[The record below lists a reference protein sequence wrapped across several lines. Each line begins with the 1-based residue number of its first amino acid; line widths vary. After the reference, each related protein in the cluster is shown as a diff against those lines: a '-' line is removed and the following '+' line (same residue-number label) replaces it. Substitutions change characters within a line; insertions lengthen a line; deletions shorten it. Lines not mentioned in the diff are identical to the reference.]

1 MRRENLMRRIVMAV
15 AACFAMSAAA
25 YADCKSDIAAAL
37 AKQRN
42 LSSFRMDSVMLTSEG
57 RIHMVVDYLLPDRM
71 RQMIGHV
78 GDPKPVETVLIG
90 KKAWSRK
97 DGDWKPMS
105 PQTTSALV
113 DQLRQTISD
122 DAERRLPGF
131 ECLGKVTVDGRDL
144 LAYQGENED
153 PNAKKSQ
160 AKDKPKLPDRPV
172 RVIYVDPTTG
182 LPVRSVFGRAN
193 RLDTPIFEAK
203 YTYPVDIEI
212 KLPQTST
219 E

>member
-1 MRRENLMRRIVMAV
+1 MRRIVMAV

-57 RIHMVVDYLLPDRM
+57 RIRMVVDYLLPDRM
-71 RQMIGHV
+71 RQMIGPV
-78 GDPKPVETVLIG
+78 GDPKPVETILIG

-97 DGDWKPMS
+97 DGDWMPMN

-113 DQLRQTISD
+113 DQLRQTVSD
-122 DAERRLPGF
+122 DEERRLPGF

-160 AKDKPKLPDRPV
+160 TKDKPKLPDRAV

>member
-1 MRRENLMRRIVMAV
+1 MHRIVMAV

-25 YADCKSDIAAAL
+25 YADCKNDIAAAL

-97 DGDWKPMS
+97 DGDWKPMN
-105 PQTTSALV
+105 PQTTGALV
-113 DQLRQTISD
+113 DQLRQTVSD
-122 DAERRLPGF
+122 DEERRLPGF

-172 RVIYVDPTTG
+172 RVIYVDPMTG

-212 KLPQTST
+212 NLPQTST

>member
-1 MRRENLMRRIVMAV
+1 MRSEKLMRRIVMAV

-37 AKQRN
+37 AKQRS

-71 RQMIGHV
+71 RQMIGPV

-122 DAERRLPGF
+122 DEERRLPGF

-160 AKDKPKLPDRPV
+160 AKDKPKLLDRPV

>member
-1 MRRENLMRRIVMAV
+1 MRRIVMAV
-15 AACFAMSAAA
+15 AACFAMSAAS

-37 AKQRN
+37 TKQRS

-71 RQMIGHV
+71 RQMIGPV

-97 DGDWKPMS
+97 DGDWKLMS

-113 DQLRQTISD
+113 DQLRQTVSD
-122 DAERRLPGF
+122 DEERRLPGF

>member
-1 MRRENLMRRIVMAV
+1 MHRIVMAV

-25 YADCKSDIAAAL
+25 YADCKNDIAAAL

-71 RQMIGHV
+71 RQMIGPV
-78 GDPKPVETVLIG
+78 GDPKPVETILIG

-97 DGDWKPMS
+97 DGDWMPMN
-105 PQTTSALV
+105 PQTTSELV
-113 DQLRQTISD
+113 DQLRQTVSED
-122 DAERRLPGF
+122 EERRLPGF

-153 PNAKKSQ
+153 PNAKKSE
-160 AKDKPKLPDRPV
+160 ATDKPKLPDRPV

-212 KLPQTST
+212 KPPQTST

>member
-1 MRRENLMRRIVMAV
+1 MRRIVMAV

-25 YADCKSDIAAAL
+25 YADCKNDIAAAL

-71 RQMIGHV
+71 RQIIGPV
-78 GDPKPVETVLIG
+78 GDPKPVETILIG
-90 KKAWSRK
+90 KKAWSRR
-97 DGDWKPMS
+97 DGDWQAMN
-105 PQTTSALV
+105 PQTTGALV
-113 DQLRQTISD
+113 DQMRQTVGD
-122 DAERRLPGF
+122 DEERRLPSF

-144 LAYQGENED
+144 LAYQGENDD
-153 PNAKKSQ
+153 PAAKKSQ

>member
-1 MRRENLMRRIVMAV
+1 MRRIVMAV

-25 YADCKSDIAAAL
+25 YADCKNDIAAAL

-71 RQMIGHV
+71 RQIIGPV
-78 GDPKPVETVLIG
+78 GDPKPVETILIG
-90 KKAWSRK
+90 KKAWSRR
-97 DGDWKPMS
+97 DGDWQAMN
-105 PQTTSALV
+105 PQTTGALV
-113 DQLRQTISD
+113 DQMRQTVGD
-122 DAERRLPGF
+122 DEERRLPSF

-144 LAYQGENED
+144 LAYQGENDD
-153 PNAKKSQ
+153 PAAKKSQ

-172 RVIYVDPTTG
+172 RVIYVDPITG

-212 KLPQTST
+212 NLPQTSM

>member
-1 MRRENLMRRIVMAV
+1 MRRIVMVV

-37 AKQRN
+37 AKQRS

-97 DGDWKPMS
+97 DGDWKPMN
-105 PQTTSALV
+105 PQTTGALV
-113 DQLRQTISD
+113 DQLRQTVSD
-122 DAERRLPGF
+122 DEERRLPGF

-212 KLPQTST
+212 NLPQTST

>member
-1 MRRENLMRRIVMAV
+1 MRRIVMAV

-71 RQMIGHV
+71 RQMIGPV
-78 GDPKPVETVLIG
+78 GDPKPVETILVG

-97 DGDWKPMS
+97 DGDWMPMN
-105 PQTTSALV
+105 PQTTSRLV
-113 DQLRQTISD
+113 DQLRQTVSD
-122 DAERRLPGF
+122 DEERRLPGF

-160 AKDKPKLPDRPV
+160 TKDKPKLPDRPV

>member
-1 MRRENLMRRIVMAV
+1 MRRIVMAV
-15 AACFAMSAAA
+15 ATCFAMSAAA

-57 RIHMVVDYLLPDRM
+57 RIRMVVDYLLPDRM
-71 RQMIGHV
+71 RQMIGPV
-78 GDPKPVETVLIG
+78 GDPKPVETILIG

-97 DGDWKPMS
+97 DGDWMPMN

-113 DQLRQTISD
+113 DQLRQTVSD
-122 DAERRLPGF
+122 DEERRLPGF

-144 LAYQGENED
+144 LAYQGENEG

-160 AKDKPKLPDRPV
+160 TKDKPKLPDRAV

>member
-1 MRRENLMRRIVMAV
+1 MRRIVMAV

-71 RQMIGHV
+71 RQMIGPV
-78 GDPKPVETVLIG
+78 GDPKPVETILIG

-97 DGDWKPMS
+97 DGDWMPMN

-113 DQLRQTISD
+113 DQLRQTVSD
-122 DAERRLPGF
+122 DEERRLPGF

-153 PNAKKSQ
+153 ANAKKSQ
-160 AKDKPKLPDRPV
+160 TKDKPKLPDRAV

-212 KLPQTST
+212 KPPQTST

>member
-1 MRRENLMRRIVMAV
+1 MRRIVMAV

-25 YADCKSDIAAAL
+25 YADCKNDIAAAL

-71 RQMIGHV
+71 RQIIGPV
-78 GDPKPVETVLIG
+78 GDPKPVETILIG
-90 KKAWSRK
+90 KKAWSRR
-97 DGDWKPMS
+97 DGDWQAMN
-105 PQTTSALV
+105 PQTTGALV
-113 DQLRQTISD
+113 DQMRQTVGD
-122 DAERRLPGF
+122 DEERRLPSF

-144 LAYQGENED
+144 LAYQGENDD
-153 PNAKKSQ
+153 PAAKKSQ

-172 RVIYVDPTTG
+172 RVIYVDPITG

-212 KLPQTST
+212 NLPQTSMA
-219 E
+219 